1 MLRFRPDRSRA
12 DVSPVDSAASPDDGA
27 SAEPGAAAG
36 AATSLVTPV
45 GLGGV
50 VERAAAAPAAAP
62 ADAAVA
68 DAGVAMRG

>member
-1 MLRFRPDRSRA
+1 MLRFRPDRSLA
-12 DVSPVDSAASPDDGA
+12 DSPD
-27 SAEPGAAAG
+27 ETAG
-36 AATSLVTPV
+36 AGTSLVVPI

-68 DAGVAMRG
+68 GDGAAMRG